1 MVVRAVRHAGIL
13 HFVIDSLDG
22 TRGLL
27 PEWMTNPPDD
37 RIATFDQDGTLWAEH
52 PLYTQAMFALDRM
65 HEMAPQHPE

>member
-27 PEWMTNPPDD
+27 PEWMTNPT
-37 RIATFDQDGTLWAEH
+37 AAEL
-52 PLYTQAMFALDRM
+52 PLVEAARPSLAALR
-65 HEMAPQHPE
+65 